1 MMDPILIPVLAQVVV
16 SGLLQG
22 TLYSLSACGLNLV
35 FGVMGVINFAHGE
48 LMMLGAFVTFWLFAT
63 NIMDPVPSV
72 LVSMALL
79 FLLGAL
85 TQRFLLERISR
96 STELGPLLMTFG
108 LSLLLVNAGLL
119 AWSSDF
125 RSVPY
130 FSGSLRLLGLALP
143 RSKLAA
149 AGLAVLVTVAVYL
162 FLRTSRTGKA
172 IRATAENAPTAL
184 ACGIDVRRIR
194 ILTFGLGAAMAGAA
208 GSLVSTIYAFNPETG
223 QLFIL
228 KAFAVVILGGLGQ
241 FAGAF
246 VGGIL
251 LGMAEALAAFFTT
264 AQQAEAVSYLILI
277 LVLLLRPS
285 GLLGVK
291 A

>member
-1 MMDPILIPVLAQVVV
+1 MDPILIPLLAQVVV

-22 TLYSLSACGLNLV
+22 SLYSLSACGLNLV
-35 FGVMGVINFAHGE
+35 FGILGVINFAHGE
-48 LMMLGAFVTFWLFAT
+48 LMILGAFVTFWLFALH
-63 NIMDPVPSV
+63 IMGPIPSV

-79 FLLGAL
+79 FAFGAA
-85 TQRFLLERISR
+85 TQRYLLERISR

-108 LSLLLVNAGLL
+108 LSLFLVNVGLLV
-119 AWSSDF
+119 WSSDF

-130 FSGSLRLLGLALP
+130 FSGSIRLFGLALP

-149 AGLAVLVTVAVYL
+149 GALALAVTAGVYV
-162 FLRTSRTGKA
+162 FLRFSRTGKA
-172 IRATAENAPTAL
+172 IRATTENAPTAM

-194 ILTFGLGAAMAGAA
+194 VLTFGLGAAMAGAA

-228 KAFAVVILGGLGQ
+228 KAFAVVIMGGLGQ

-246 VGGIL
+246 IGGLI
-251 LGMAEALAAFFTT
+251 LGMVEALAAFFTT
-264 AQQAEAVSYLILI
+264 AQLAEAVSYLILV
-277 LVLLLRPS
+277 LVLLVRPS
-285 GLLGVK
+285 GLLGFK
-291 A
+291 S